1 MDASQFK
8 IQPSTKCDLLQK
20 IAEDLSAIESR
31 TVVKYGDVGESWQV
45 RIFFFSQNI
54 LGG

>member
-1 MDASQFK
+1 MHASQVK

-31 TVVKYGDVGESWQV
+31 ADVKYWDMGTGSH
-45 RIFFFSQNI
+45 RFSKVS
-54 LGG
+54 

>member
-1 MDASQFK
+1 MHASQVK

-31 TVVKYGDVGESWQV
+31 TVVKYGDVGESWLV
-45 RIFFFSQNI
+45 RNLFSNKKF
-54 LGG
+54 